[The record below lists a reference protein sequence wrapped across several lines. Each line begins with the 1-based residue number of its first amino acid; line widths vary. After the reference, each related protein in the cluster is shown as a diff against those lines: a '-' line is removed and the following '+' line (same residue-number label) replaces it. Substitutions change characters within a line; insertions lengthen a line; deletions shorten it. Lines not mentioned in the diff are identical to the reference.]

1 MPTYS
6 LDLRQRV
13 LADCDAGLKTKA
25 VAEKY
30 GVSRTWVRALKQRR
44 RETGEIGP
52 RQGRPGRKPK
62 FDRTRLAELVAQDAD
77 ATLAELRERLG
88 VQCALSAIWKALDQ
102 LKITF
107 KKKRCGPPSRTAP
120 TSRRSVRP
128 GGSGNSTSTPRGSS
142 SSTKR
147 GRPRT

>member
-1 MPTYS
+1 MPAYS

-25 VAEKY
+25 VAQKY
-30 GVSRTWVRALKQRR
+30 GVSRTWVRGLKQRR

-62 FDRTRLAELVAQDAD
+62 IDRTRLSELVAQDAD
-77 ATLAELRERLG
+77 ATLAELRERLA
-88 VQCALSAIWKALDQ
+88 VQCALSAIWKALHQ

-107 KKKRCGPPSRTAP
+107 KKKRCGRPNRIGR
-120 TSRRSVRP
+120 TSRSGARR
-128 GGSGNSTSTPRGSS
+128 GGSSNSASTPRDSS
-142 SSTKR
+142 LSTKR
-147 GRPRT
+147 GPPRT

>member
-13 LADCDAGLKTKA
+13 LADCDAGWKTKA

-30 GVSRTWVRALKQRR
+30 GVSRTWVRSLKQRR

-52 RQGRPGRKPK
+52 RPGRPGRKPK
-62 FDRTRLAELVAQDAD
+62 FDRARLRELVAQDAD
-77 ATLAELRERLG
+77 ATLAELRERLA
-88 VQCALSAIWKALDQ
+88 VQCALSAIWKALHQ

-107 KKKRCGPPSRTAP
+107 KKKRCGRPSKTGL
-120 TSRRSVRP
+120 TSRRSVRR
-128 GGSGNSTSTPRGSS
+128 GASGNSASIPRGSS

-147 GRPRT
+147 GPPRT